1 MSKKITPGEG
11 DKPIDKFYKYVGFIL
26 ASVSFITIVSTL
38 AIANNNASTER
49 KTIIATQGEIL
60 LQLQDKASKN
70 DIRELTEAQ
79 LKIIET
85 LVTHIAK
92 DSTSTKQ
99 DLLEITRMFKI
110 EILDKFKKKIDS
122 VIHDTAKKPFKYD
135 ADITIEKIKK

>member
-1 MSKKITPGEG
+1 MSKKVTPDEG

-60 LQLQDKASKN
+60 LQLQDKASRN
-70 DIRELTEAQ
+70 DIQELTETQ

-85 LVTHIAK
+85 LVAHIAK
-92 DSTSTKQ
+92 DSASTKQ

-110 EILDKFKKKIDS
+110 EILDQFKKKIDS
-122 VIHDTAKKPFKYD
+122 VIHDTTKKPFKYD